1 MAKVTVLGSGSG
13 LGLEREGGAGVRV
26 VEQTL
31 EHVAA
36 ELHLP
41 LGFVLDDVGKA
52 LLQQRGVAA

>member
-1 MAKVTVLGSGSG
+1 MGSGSG

-36 ELHLP
+36 ELRLP